1 VTRALRIPARRRQQ
15 HHDIAALPSLPL
27 RLRCRCDAMSHSLAA
42 KIHSRCGSCG
52 IVLSGHKF
60 SLAFSFLELAF
71 SLALPAFSCPPLSR
85 FLSRTFLSP
94 TWIFPEAYIAFAF
107 RASSFHIPKLYDLF
121 PLACFAFRL
130 PGAFF
135 LQAIFSFCR
144 PSRFFF
150 WYHSLPACL

>member
-1 VTRALRIPARRRQQ
+1 MKGSWRVRFAFLRDAGSSIMTSRLCRRY
-15 HHDIAALPSLPL
+15 
-27 RLRCRCDAMSHSLAA
+27 RCGCDADAMSHSLAA

-71 SLALPAFSCPPLSR
+71 SLALPAFSFSIPVLLVHFSR
-85 FLSRTFLSP
+85 VF
-94 TWIFPEAYIAFAF
+94 FPEHFFPRPGFFFAFAF
-107 RASSFHIPKLYDLF
+107 LF
-121 PLACFAFRL
+121 FLHSEIIPLACFAFRL

-135 LQAIFSFCR
+135 LQAIFSFCL

-150 WYHSLPACL
+150 W